1 MIYVLTLLAT
11 FIGMEGV
18 SWLTHKYVM
27 HGFGWFLHK
36 DHHQPHNNTFE
47 KNDFFFLIFAIPSW
61 LCIML
66 GFMNDNLISAFIGFG
81 ILMYGLTYVVVH
93 EILIHQRIK
102 RLTRTNHP
110 YFKAIRYAHKIHHKN
125 IHKEEGK
132 CFGMLFV
139 PIYYYKKAL
148 SEKQK

>member
-1 MIYVLTLLAT
+1 
-11 FIGMEGV
+11 
-18 SWLTHKYVM
+18 
-27 HGFGWFLHK
+27 
-36 DHHQPHNNTFE
+36 
-47 KNDFFFLIFAIPSW
+47 
-61 LCIML
+61 ML

-125 IHKEEGK
+125 IHKEEDIQTQPAGK
-132 CFGMLFV
+132 KRKL
-139 PIYYYKKAL
+139 L
-148 SEKQK
+148 STV

>member
-81 ILMYGLTYVVVH
+81 ILTYGLT
-93 EILIHQRIK
+93 
-102 RLTRTNHP
+102 
-110 YFKAIRYAHKIHHKN
+110 
-125 IHKEEGK
+125 
-132 CFGMLFV
+132 
-139 PIYYYKKAL
+139 
-148 SEKQK
+148 